1 MTTSTLT
8 MLFLEFM
15 LKFSKKN
22 FKNKNFMKEIKEN
35 FENI

>member
-1 MTTSTLT
+1 

-15 LKFSKKN
+15 LKISNKN
-22 FKNKNFMKEIKEN
+22 FKNKFFMKEIKEK

>member
-15 LKFSKKN
+15 LKFSKK
-22 FKNKNFMKEIKEN
+22 FEIFFFMKEIKEN
-35 FENI
+35 FEKI